1 MLLIVFLFLQ
11 LIVEDQQL
19 PEGLKNLMQ
28 KEKKSK
34 FKHTLAVIWASGTWW
49 PGCFW
54 NVRMIG
60 RSRRSG
66 IL

>member
-34 FKHTLAVIWASGTWW
+34 FKHTLAVI
-49 PGCFW
+49 
-54 NVRMIG
+54 
-60 RSRRSG
+60 
-66 IL
+66 